1 MCPQIIGGMQRA
13 RSWTDHAS
21 TPTMT
26 RSGLHGP
33 TGWRTT
39 TSPPIAMIPSDVPIV
54 VCAIALLVIAVGVTV
69 HYLKGTP
76 RDSDYY
82 EEKP

>member
-1 MCPQIIGGMQRA
+1 
-13 RSWTDHAS
+13 
-21 TPTMT
+21 
-26 RSGLHGP
+26 
-33 TGWRTT
+33 
-39 TSPPIAMIPSDVPIV
+39 MIPSDVPIV